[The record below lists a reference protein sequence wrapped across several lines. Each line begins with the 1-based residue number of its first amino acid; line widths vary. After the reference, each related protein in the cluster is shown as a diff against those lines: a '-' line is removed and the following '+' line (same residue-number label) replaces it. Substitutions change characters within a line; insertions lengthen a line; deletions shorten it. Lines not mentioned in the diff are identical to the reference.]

1 MNYNLNDKTL
11 KEIFD
16 FYFES
21 HGQKVEEFQFL
32 ENRVLVRTK
41 SKVNKRIDIPEFIHK
56 TAQIKIC
63 YLINRKRELLP
74 P

>member
-1 MNYNLNDKTL
+1 MMNYNLNDKTL

-21 HGQKVEEFQFL
+21 HGQKVEEVQFL

-56 TAQIKIC
+56 RPHRSKYAII
-63 YLINRKRELLP
+63 
-74 P
+74 

>member
-1 MNYNLNDKTL
+1 MNYNLNDKIL

-21 HGQKVEEFQFL
+21 HGQKVEEVQFL

-41 SKVNKRIDIPEFIHK
+41 TKVKSNKRIDIPEFIHK
-56 TAQIKIC
+56 RPHRSKYAIG
-63 YLINRKRELLP
+63 
-74 P
+74 

>member
-1 MNYNLNDKTL
+1 MMNYNLNDKIL

-21 HGQKVEEFQFL
+21 HGQKVEEVQFL

-41 SKVNKRIDIPEFIHK
+41 SKVN
-56 TAQIKIC
+56 
-63 YLINRKRELLP
+63 
-74 P
+74 